1 MRQETLAQDSIN
13 SSLNNHG
20 LHVVNDTLIATAPDG
35 FDDSVF
41 LQFKK
46 TLLDRVHCDGMR
58 QVVIDVS
65 PVLFL
70 DSGTFELLSS
80 TAKMLSLLGARV
92 VFSGFQP
99 GVVAALIELEA
110 DFDCF
115 TTALGLA
122 DAMELLASTANE
134 PQPAP
139 DEEAMAEEASAH
151 AESPATAE
159 NTAENAAENTDVR

>member
-1 MRQETLAQDSIN
+1 MRQETLAEDSIN
-13 SSLNNHG
+13 SSLTNHG

-46 TLLDRVHCDGMR
+46 ALLDRVHRDGMR
-58 QVVIDVS
+58 QVVVDVS

-99 GVVAALIELEA
+99 GVVAALIELEV

-115 TTALGLA
+115 TIALGLA
-122 DAMELLASTANE
+122 DAMELLTSTANE
-134 PQPAP
+134 PEPAP
-139 DEEAMAEEASAH
+139 NEETEEASAQTETPAP
-151 AESPATAE
+151 AES
-159 NTAENAAENTDVR
+159 TDVR

>member
-1 MRQETLAQDSIN
+1 
-13 SSLNNHG
+13 
-20 LHVVNDTLIATAPDG
+20 
-35 FDDSVF
+35 
-41 LQFKK
+41 
-46 TLLDRVHCDGMR
+46 MR

-70 DSGTFELLSS
+70 DSDTFELLSS

-115 TTALGLA
+115 TSALGLE
-122 DAMELLASTANE
+122 DAMELLASTNGQDPPGRSDTSRGRQHADR
-134 PQPAP
+134 A
-139 DEEAMAEEASAH
+139 ASRSG
-151 AESPATAE
+151 ERGCSLIRNWFFPLP
-159 NTAENAAENTDVR
+159 NQ

>member
-1 MRQETLAQDSIN
+1 MHHETLTKNSN
-13 SSLNNHG
+13 SSMTNHG
-20 LHVVNDTLIATAPDG
+20 MHVVNDTLIATAPDG
-35 FDDSVF
+35 FDDSEF
-41 LQFKK
+41 MQFKNV
-46 TLLDRVHCDGMR
+46 LLARVHRGGMR

-80 TAKMLSLLGARV
+80 TAKMLNLLGAKV

-115 TTALGLA
+115 TTARGLA
-122 DAMELLASTANE
+122 AAMELFASTATE
-134 PQPAP
+134 PDQNP
-139 DEEAMAEEASAH
+139 DDAATTEQNSTQAELL
-151 AESPATAE
+151 ATAE
-159 NTAENAAENTDVR
+159 NANVL

>member
-1 MRQETLAQDSIN
+1 MHHETFAENSN
-13 SSLNNHG
+13 SSMTNHG

-35 FDDSVF
+35 FDDSEF
-41 LQFKK
+41 MQFKNA
-46 TLLDRVHCDGMR
+46 LLARVHRGGMR

-80 TAKMLSLLGARV
+80 TAKMLNLLGAKV

-122 DAMELLASTANE
+122 AAMELFASTATD
-134 PQPAP
+134 PAP
-139 DEEAMAEEASAH
+139 SPDDAATTEQNNSQAELL
-151 AESPATAE
+151 ATAE
-159 NTAENAAENTDVR
+159 NANVL

>member
-122 DAMELLASTANE
+122 DAMELLASAAS
-134 PQPAP
+134 PPGPDSGP
-139 DEEAMAEEASAH
+139 DESLLAEEDAPQAGPPAH
-151 AESPATAE
+151 V
-159 NTAENAAENTDVR
+159 ENADVH